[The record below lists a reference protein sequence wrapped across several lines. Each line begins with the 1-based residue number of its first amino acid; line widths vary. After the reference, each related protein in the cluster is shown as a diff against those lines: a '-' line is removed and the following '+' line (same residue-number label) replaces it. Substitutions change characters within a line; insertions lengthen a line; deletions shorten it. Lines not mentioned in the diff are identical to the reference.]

1 MKIKAI
7 LGTLAATAVFGSFA
21 ADSAK
26 ACTNVIVTKGASA
39 DGSCMISYAADS
51 HWLYGELY
59 FKPQADWKEGISFA
73 YLIGIQDNT
82 SGSLTRSSI
91 LIRLSET

>member
-7 LGTLAATAVFGSFA
+7 LGALAATAIFGSFA

-26 ACTNVIVTKGASA
+26 AC
-39 DGSCMISYAADS
+39 
-51 HWLYGELY
+51 
-59 FKPQADWKEGISFA
+59 SFA